1 EGVKVPVTPPAI
13 KYYAKTVI
21 LNTTDKAVLTAYD
34 INGKVLDTET
44 VSTTK

>member
-21 LNTTDKAVLTAYD
+21 LNTTDKVTLTAYD
-34 INGKVLDTET
+34 ITGKVLDTKI
-44 VSTTK
+44 VSATK